1 MASSHSLYALLIG
14 IQIAS
19 AFGAMYE
26 AYTIEPAGFV
36 VNATPGQMN
45 HFMCSAKA
53 GKNGHTAFRI
63 SNDNGMCEMGNITA
77 NAKQSPVGIKVYV
90 ESGIAVK
97 NCTISPTID
106 SQTQY
111 CTVQTSYYG
120 NSYCTYR
127 QAQN

>member
-1 MASSHSLYALLIG
+1 MASSSYLYALLIG

-63 SNDNGMCEMGNITA
+63 SNDTGMCEMGNITA
-77 NAKQSPVGIKVYV
+77 NATQRSDGIKVYV
-90 ESGIAVK
+90 ESGITVN
-97 NCTISPTID
+97 NCTISPTIN

-111 CTVQTSYYG
+111 STGYPYY
-120 NSYCTYR
+120 TTR
-127 QAQN
+127 QAQNRKIG

>member
-1 MASSHSLYALLIG
+1 MASSHFCYALLIG

-36 VNATPGQMN
+36 VNAIPRQMN

-63 SNDNGMCEMGNITA
+63 SNDTGMCEMGNITA
-77 NAKQSPVGIKVYV
+77 NAIQSPDGIKVYV
-90 ESGIAVK
+90 ESGITVK
-97 NCTISPTID
+97 NCVISPTIH
-106 SQTQY
+106 SE
-111 CTVQTSYYG
+111 
-120 NSYCTYR
+120 NTYSGSSR
-127 QAQN
+127 QAQY

>member
-1 MASSHSLYALLIG
+1 MAYSHYLYALLIG
-14 IQIAS
+14 TQIAS

-63 SNDNGMCEMGNITA
+63 SNDTGMCEMGNITA
-77 NAKQSPVGIKVYV
+77 NAIQNPDGIKVYV
-90 ESGIAVK
+90 ESGITVK
-97 NCTISPTID
+97 NCVISPTID
-106 SQTQY
+106 SE
-111 CTVQTSYYG
+111 
-120 NSYCTYR
+120 NTYSGSIR

>member
-1 MASSHSLYALLIG
+1 MAYSHSLYALLIG
-14 IQIAS
+14 TQIAS

-63 SNDNGMCEMGNITA
+63 SNDTGMCEMGNITA
-77 NAKQSPVGIKVYV
+77 NAIQNPDGIKVYV
-90 ESGIAVK
+90 ESGITVK
-97 NCTISPTID
+97 NCVISPIID
-106 SQTQY
+106 SE
-111 CTVQTSYYG
+111 
-120 NSYCTYR
+120 NTYSGSSR
-127 QAQN
+127 QEQNCKIG